1 MVMLMMMMMMMM
13 CYIAS
18 ESESTSRSSS
28 PLYSAAGS
36 LPVTM
41 TTPEAKRLR
50 SCLPPQPKKKYQ
62 KAGLF
67 SSCYKHDESVPAASF
82 LLIYVAFLHQKP
94 TFYN

>member
-1 MVMLMMMMMMMM
+1 MMMMMN
-13 CYIAS
+13 CAGS
-18 ESESTSRSSS
+18 EPESTTRSSS

-50 SCLPPQPKKKYQ
+50 SSLPPPPKKKYQ

-67 SSCYKHDESVPAASF
+67 SDCFKEDEYAAVLF
-82 LLIYVAFLHQKP
+82 FAFGCIFSKG
-94 TFYN
+94 